1 MAGPALPLTLPL
13 PLPLG
18 GVEALDLTGGDEAA
32 VPWGPTAMVLLLPL
46 GVVVEAG
53 LLPLA
58 AAAATATED
67 LFAAG
72 AVADDAAAGAVDGR
86 LPVAAD
92 AAVAEVAGADL
103 PLATAPK
110 AEAMDDEGRIP
121 AGRPESPG
129 MVLATESASP
139 PKTWAW
145 ALAGALLRRLAD
157 APPALRSL
165 SLDVSTSRSGP
176 WLCPAPV
183 PEAEEGG
190 LGMRAGGR
198 LGAAA
203 AVGEGGCPPSPPAV
217 PAVGTACVGDGG
229 AGVVGLKLPDKLSTG
244 PKG

>member
-1 MAGPALPLTLPL
+1 
-13 PLPLG
+13 
-18 GVEALDLTGGDEAA
+18 
-32 VPWGPTAMVLLLPL
+32 MVLLLPL

-58 AAAATATED
+58 AAAAATATED
-67 LFAAG
+67 HFAAG

-86 LPVAAD
+86 LPVIAAP
-92 AAVAEVAGADL
+92 APALAQVAGADL

-121 AGRPESPG
+121 AGRAESPG

-176 WLCPAPV
+176 WLCPVPV

-229 AGVVGLKLPDKLSTG
+229 AGVVGLKLPDKLSAG